1 VKHLGVWAA
10 GKSRSARGS
19 AAPRHGGHW
28 ELHSGELAGQT
39 GQQVDRKAVVGDRG
53 GNSVLTRPFGAW
65 EKGACRAALMVARD
79 GVLDSRARGVG
90 GAAFYRRP
98 VLAKAVRSQP
108 DGMVAA
114 WLGVRRHREWLGG
127 KGRRGW
133 PMTSGGRREAVCS
146 AHGRAA
152 RGDGA
157 LGTWT
162 SVQGLGNR
170 RS

>member
-1 VKHLGVWAA
+1 
-10 GKSRSARGS
+10 
-19 AAPRHGGHW
+19 
-28 ELHSGELAGQT
+28 
-39 GQQVDRKAVVGDRG
+39 VVGDRG

-79 GVLDSRARGVG
+79 GVLDSRARVVG

-114 WLGVRRHREWLGG
+114 WLGVQRHREWLGG